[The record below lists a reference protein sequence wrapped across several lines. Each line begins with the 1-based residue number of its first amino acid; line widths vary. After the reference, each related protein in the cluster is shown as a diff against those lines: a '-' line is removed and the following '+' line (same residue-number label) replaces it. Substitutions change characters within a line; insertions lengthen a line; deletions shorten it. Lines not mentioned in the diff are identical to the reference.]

1 MSDVEAIRVERALTR
16 IRRWMAVLA
25 VAGTGA
31 ALWIEGPAWGAG
43 FLAGALGAMANFRWL
58 EQLAAGLDPRRPA
71 RRLRW
76 AMLFGLRYVL
86 LGAAAYVIVKLFGF
100 SGLAIL
106 AGLLV
111 AAAAVLAELVYE
123 LFHAGT

>member
-1 MSDVEAIRVERALTR
+1 MSEVEAIRVERALTR
-16 IRRWMAVLA
+16 IRRLMMALA
-25 VAGTGA
+25 LAGTAG
-31 ALWIEGPAWGAG
+31 ALWLEGPAWGAG

-58 EQLAAGLDPRRPA
+58 EQLAAGLDPRRAA

-76 AMLFGLRYVL
+76 AALFGLRYVL
-86 LGAAAYVIVKLFGF
+86 LGAGAYVIVKVFGF
-100 SGLAIL
+100 SGPAIL

-111 AAAAVLAELVYE
+111 AAAAVLAELLYE

>member
-1 MSDVEAIRVERALTR
+1 VKV
-16 IRRWMAVLA
+16 
-25 VAGTGA
+25 
-31 ALWIEGPAWGAG
+31 
-43 FLAGALGAMANFRWL
+43 
-58 EQLAAGLDPRRPA
+58 
-71 RRLRW
+71 
-76 AMLFGLRYVL
+76 FGL
-86 LGAAAYVIVKLFGF
+86 

>member
-1 MSDVEAIRVERALTR
+1 MSEVEAVRVERALTR
-16 IRRWMAVLA
+16 IRRLMLA
-25 VAGTGA
+25 LALAGTAG
-31 ALWIEGPAWGAG
+31 ALWMEGPAWGAG

-58 EQLAAGLDPRRPA
+58 EQLAAGLDPRRA
-71 RRLRW
+71 SRRLRW
-76 AMLFGLRYVL
+76 AALFGLRYVL
-86 LGAAAYVIVKLFGF
+86 LGAAAYVIVIVFGL